1 MFSWLQKILG
11 RTADPTISKS
21 LKKNKTN
28 VMRLKK
34 YEWVN
39 RVMVSLASLAIIL
52 FFMPSP
58 SSFNYQYELDKAWH
72 YPPLYSSYKFYINM
86 DDSTLMAK
94 RDSISRV
101 FEPYFK
107 KDPLVVDT
115 VKMMVKGAVENLI
128 EKSNRFT
135 QANVKTYA
143 EELLQRIDTV
153 YEHGVISEADMDML
167 NKYESRNIKL
177 IVNNFAAPYDKSN
190 ILDLHSAYKT
200 ILRNPVQQEGHE
212 AQVDTLREQFLFALN
227 LNTIIR
233 QNVTSEESRSD
244 AELKAMIDSIS
255 PEIGFVREKEKIID
269 RGEIVTKEKIDKL
282 DSYKREV
289 EKRTVD
295 ELPISTILGR
305 ALIVFIILVIL
316 NTYLYIFRNDYF
328 NNVRAY
334 LMLFTLMVL
343 FASASSILIEHHIL
357 PEFIIPFCMVP
368 IIIRVFLDSRTAFVF
383 HIATVLIT
391 SICLEDQYVF
401 IVLQIIAGLVTVQTL
416 REMTMRSQIIS
427 TMIVITLVMELTY
440 LAFDFLKAED
450 LTKVATDNT
459 TYYLILVGGLL
470 LLFAYPLFWIM
481 EKFFGFTSEVTLVE
495 LSNTNTPLLQKLMM
509 EAPGTFQHSM
519 QVGTLA
525 TEIARKIGANVQL
538 VRTGALYHDI
548 GKLTRPV
555 FFTENQSDRNPHNR
569 LPAVKSAEVIIN
581 HVTEGIKF
589 AEHYNLP
596 NVIKRFILT
605 HHGKGKV
612 KYFYIT
618 YKNEHPDEEIDES
631 LFTYPGPNPSSKE
644 EAILMMADSVE
655 AASRSLE
662 EYTEES
668 ISNLV
673 DRIVDT
679 QVQEGFFNESDIAF
693 KDVMVAKTALKERLK
708 TVYHTRIS
716 YPELKNENEQGQP

>member
-1 MFSWLQKILG
+1 MWKWFKKILG
-11 RTADPTISKS
+11 QSSDPTISKS

-28 VMRLKK
+28 VSRLKK

-39 RVMVSLASLAIIL
+39 RVVVSLGALAIIAY
-52 FFMPSP
+52 FMPSP
-58 SSFNYQYELDKAWH
+58 KQFNYKYEQGQAWY
-72 YPPLYSSYKFYINM
+72 YPPLYSSYKFYVNM

-94 RDSISRV
+94 RDSISSK
-101 FEPYFK
+101 FEHYVK
-107 KDPLVVDT
+107 MDPLVVDS
-115 VKMMVKGAVENLI
+115 VKILAQEEVNKLI
-128 EKSNRFT
+128 GKSDRFNHN
-135 QANVKTYA
+135 NVKHYT
-143 EELLQRIDTV
+143 EDLMDIIDTI
-153 YEHGVISEADMDML
+153 YQKGVISEAEKDSL
-167 NKYESRNIKL
+167 NQYNSNNVKL
-177 IVNNFAAPYDKSN
+177 ILNNFAESYDKNN
-190 ILDLHSAYKT
+190 ILDLHTAYKV
-200 ILRNPVQQEGHE
+200 ILGNGMVMEEER
-212 AQVDTLREQFLFALN
+212 DTLREQFLSALN
-227 LNTIIR
+227 LNTIIKE
-233 QNVTSEESRSD
+233 NITLEISRSD
-244 AELKAMIDSIS
+244 AELKAMIDSLS
-255 PEIGFVREKEKIID
+255 PNIGFVLENEKIID
-269 RGEIVTKEKIDKL
+269 RGEIVTKDKIDKL
-282 DSYKREV
+282 NSYQKEV
-289 EKRTVD
+289 EKQNAG
-295 ELPISTILGR
+295 EFPFSTIIGR
-305 ALIVFIILVIL
+305 LLFVFIILIIL

-343 FASASSILIEHHIL
+343 FSSASSFLIEHHII
-357 PEFIIPFCMVP
+357 PSFIIPFCMVP
-368 IIIRVFLDSRTAFVF
+368 IIIRVFLDSRTAFIF

-391 SICLEDQYVF
+391 SICLEEQQYEF
-401 IVLQIIAGLVTVQTL
+401 IVLQVIAGLATVQTL
-416 REMTMRSQIIS
+416 REMTMRSQIIT
-427 TMIVITLVMELTY
+427 TMIVITLVMELTH
-440 LAFDFLKAED
+440 LAFDFITAED
-450 LTKVATDNT
+450 FTKVVSDNT
-459 TYYLILVGGLL
+459 VYYIILVSGLL

-548 GKLTRPV
+548 GKLSRPV
-555 FFTENQSDRNPHNR
+555 FFTENQMDKNPHSR
-569 LPAVKSAEVIIN
+569 LPAIKSAEVIIS

-596 NVIKRFILT
+596 NVIKRFIVT
-605 HHGKGKV
+605 HHGKGRV

-631 LFTYPGPNPSSKE
+631 LFTYPGPNPATKE

-673 DRIVDT
+673 DRIVDS

-716 YPELKNENEQGQP
+716 YPELKNDNEQS